1 MAEFTGRWQIFLWGA
16 LNQGRRV
23 RQWIVGSSQWG
34 YRFHMKCRLTQT
46 LLFMFIVLFGLSACH
61 SSGPYVFKE
70 GEFNRNSPTFNKVPD
85 DIDKVQICYSTD
97 STTPDVLRGM
107 AKDECGRYGK
117 RPLFQRQ
124 DLLRCP
130 LVTPVMATFSCVRP

>member
-1 MAEFTGRWQIFLWGA
+1 M
-16 LNQGRRV
+16 
-23 RQWIVGSSQWG
+23 GSAQWG

-46 LLFMFIVLFGLSACH
+46 LPFMFIALFGLSACYG
-61 SSGPYVFKE
+61 SGPYVFKE
-70 GEFNRNSPTFNKVPD
+70 LEFNRNSPTFNKMPD
-85 DIDKVQICYSTD
+85 DIDKVEICYSKN
-97 STTPDVLRGM
+97 STTPDVLLGM